1 MMTYAFVAVLLL
13 SSLHTTYMRFFLG
26 WVEGK
31 SELEDGIS
39 TRTKKKRKP
48 LRLMVSIP
56 RCNLA
61 MKVSTSLSL
70 VQCSP
75 QPMRSQ
81 FHCDSDAVSDLTV
94 KNSKLTTKRL
104 YRSLRASES
113 YCRMFCSVVYS
124 CIFSIWLSYC
134 HMHGFV
140 LRIGR
145 VNLC

>member
-1 MMTYAFVAVLLL
+1 MNAL
-13 SSLHTTYMRFFLG
+13 FFRMG
-26 WVEGK
+26 RRKIRIGRRHK
-31 SELEDGIS
+31 YTDQ
-39 TRTKKKRKP
+39 KKRKP
-48 LRLMVSIP
+48 LSLVVSIP
-56 RCNLA
+56 RCDLA
-61 MKVSTSLSL
+61 MQVSTGLSL

-81 FHCDSDAVSDLTV
+81 FHCDSDTVSDLTV

-104 YRSLRASES
+104 CKSLRASES
-113 YCRMFCSVVYS
+113 NCRNHVMFCSVVYS

-145 VNLC
+145 VN